1 MINFFRIIQ
10 KDETYDLSIFY
21 KINKFNELDGNSI
34 NLVI

>member
-1 MINFFRIIQ
+1 MINFFRTIQ
-10 KDETYDLSIFY
+10 KDETYDLSNFY